1 MQMEEGVFCNCDD
14 EEKWRMPPCTSSR
27 LSGFRGPSRCR
38 SSRRNYGS
46 FSRRFGSKRN
56 DGGWNSNGMV
66 AFDFLM
72 TENWASAKYAI
83 ALLIVMIEQAVLDA
97 GQFGL
102 GQLLTLQEDVLTK
115 LML

>member
-1 MQMEEGVFCNCDD
+1 
-14 EEKWRMPPCTSSR
+14 
-27 LSGFRGPSRCR
+27 
-38 SSRRNYGS
+38 
-46 FSRRFGSKRN
+46 
-56 DGGWNSNGMV
+56 
-66 AFDFLM
+66 M